1 MSLVKDHPTQTLGA
15 LDATAAVTTEDADEI
30 SISVTGT
37 WVGTITFQV
46 TNDNENW
53 FDITLHHS
61 EDADKKA
68 ATKTT
73 TSNGL
78 FYHPTGA
85 FKQVRSRMTSYT
97 SGTATIKYVTT
108 RFGV

>member
-1 MSLVKDHPTQTLGA
+1 MSIVKDHPAQTLGA
-15 LDATAAVTTEDADEI
+15 LNATAAVTTEDADEI

-46 TNDNENW
+46 SNDNETW
-53 FDITLHHS
+53 FDITLYKS
-61 EDADKKA
+61 DEVDKKS
-68 ATKTT
+68 ATKST

-85 FKQVRSRMTSYT
+85 FKQVRARMTSYT
-97 SGTATIKYVTT
+97 SGSASIKYVTT